1 MKSGW
6 RNKQEP
12 TKTKGTRY
20 LFFPSEKASID
31 QEHSFLNLVEARN
44 AVLQKNH
51 YQIISIK

>member
-44 AVLQKNH
+44 AVLQKN
-51 YQIISIK
+51 QLR